1 MSTPSTLVSIAPEL
15 LLAIAEHLP
24 LDALQALIRCNSFL
38 YHLLLDF
45 LYRRAIAEP
54 PTFKCRSRRR
64 ICLLDEEDGW
74 KGRPW
79 MGNARQVTLSLAA
92 GLDVNMIVH
101 CRSTRL
107 HLAASNFSTC
117 EWPGREADKG
127 YEEEEEVMRIL
138 LAHGADVNA
147 AEEFGHSPLL
157 LAAMDGSLKMVKLLF
172 EHGADLNKAVERGK
186 APLHW
191 VVRDSGKMAKIRFLL
206 EHGADPNQLDS
217 LGSSPLH
224 FAVRHSTT
232 SGSPSIVAIL
242 LEHGADPN
250 IVNRLGKSPL
260 HYALKY
266 APGLTRLL
274 LERGAGPNNVNVRQ
288 SPLQDALLG
297 LKTEKSDDERLDT
310 EREQFDINWV
320 LMNAGAVL
328 EMPGEREWDL
338 VKTSCERQTLFQPT
352 PALVRTESSP
362 TNTISPPQMSP
373 AEAGEVRPQVREKEG
388 GKEEIA
394 TAKGQEW
401 LENAERNMKE

>member
-1 MSTPSTLVSIAPEL
+1 MSTPPTLVTIAPEL

-45 LYRRAIAEP
+45 LYRRAIAET

-147 AEEFGHSPLL
+147 AEEFGHTPLL
-157 LAAMDGSLKMVKLLF
+157 LATMDGSLKMVKLLF
-172 EHGADLNKAVERGK
+172 EHGADLNKAPERGK
-186 APLHW
+186 SPLHW

-224 FAVRHSTT
+224 FAVRHSTS

-242 LEHGADPN
+242 LKHGADPN

-260 HYALKY
+260 HYAVKY

-274 LERGAGPNNVNVRQ
+274 LERGADSNN
-288 SPLQDALLG
+288 
-297 LKTEKSDDERLDT
+297 EKSDDERLDT
-310 EREQFDINWV
+310 EREQFEINRV
-320 LMNAGAVL
+320 LMNAGAMI
-328 EMPGEREWDL
+328 EMLGEREQGL
-338 VKTSCERQTLFQPT
+338 VKTSCMRQTLFQPT
-352 PALVRTESSP
+352 PAL
-362 TNTISPPQMSP
+362 
-373 AEAGEVRPQVREKEG
+373 
-388 GKEEIA
+388 
-394 TAKGQEW
+394 
-401 LENAERNMKE
+401 ENFP